1 MNDFPVLTA
10 IVNRERTNC
19 TIDMSHIQH
28 IAEGIRKGKNT
39 PSRKSFYNLDRGM
52 GLARWI
58 IMAWR
63 KGVFR
68 LAAYFYLQ
76 FHMV

>member
-39 PSRKSFYNLDRGM
+39 PTRKSFYNWIVGWVWQDGLSWHGAKGYLD
-52 GLARWI
+52 
-58 IMAWR
+58 
-63 KGVFR
+63 
-68 LAAYFYLQ
+68 
-76 FHMV
+76 